1 MVERPAFLDGKNAG
15 LLAALVILSLLTVVV
30 WLGPL
35 RTAVQ
40 RLEVERLQQVD
51 KAEKLE
57 KRAGVLR
64 PLSLEERT
72 RLSNV
77 FEALRTQTI
86 QLGADAK
93 PGVAREMSRLF
104 EMAGINE
111 PQLVVDADRD
121 GEETGDPRAS
131 FELAPL
137 DGGAGFVLVPRGLR
151 AQFRAGFSNLR
162 RALDQL
168 GDPVIPVQVDRVTL
182 LREGLQVRADIE
194 LVYWSREEQL

>member
-1 MVERPAFLDGKNAG
+1 VVERPAFLDGKNAG
-15 LLAALVILSLLTVVV
+15 LLAALVILPLLTAVV

-40 RLEVERLQQVD
+40 RLEAERLQHID
-51 KAEKLE
+51 RAEKLE

-64 PLSLEERT
+64 PLSLEERAQ
-72 RLSNV
+72 LNNA
-77 FEALRTQTI
+77 FKALHTQTI

-93 PGVAREMSRLF
+93 PRVARELSRLF
-104 EMAGINE
+104 EMAGVGE
-111 PQLVVDADRD
+111 AQLIVEAGRD
-121 GEETGDPRAS
+121 GEETGAPRES

-137 DGGAGFVLVPRGLR
+137 DGGAGFVLAPHRLR

-162 RALDQL
+162 RALDRL
-168 GDPVIPVQVDRVTL
+168 GDPMVPVRVDRLTL
-182 LREGLQVRADIE
+182 LREGLQVQADIE

>member
-1 MVERPAFLDGKNAG
+1 VVERPAFLDGKNAG
-15 LLAALVILSLLTVVV
+15 LLAALVILPLLTAVV

-40 RLEVERLQQVD
+40 RLEAERLQHID
-51 KAEKLE
+51 RAEKLE

-64 PLSLEERT
+64 PLSLEERAQ
-72 RLSNV
+72 LNNA
-77 FEALRTQTI
+77 FKALHTQTI

-93 PGVAREMSRLF
+93 PRVARELSRLF
-104 EMAGINE
+104 EMAGVGE
-111 PQLVVDADRD
+111 AQLIVEAGRD
-121 GEETGDPRAS
+121 GEETGAPRES

-137 DGGAGFVLVPRGLR
+137 DGGAGFVLAPHRLR

-162 RALDQL
+162 RALDRL
-168 GDPVIPVQVDRVTL
+168 GDPMVPVRVDRLTL

-194 LVYWSREEQL
+194 LVYWSREGQS

>member
-1 MVERPAFLDGKNAG
+1 VVERPAFLDGKNVG
-15 LLAALVILSLLTVVV
+15 LLAALVILPLLTAVV

-35 RTAVQ
+35 RNAVQ
-40 RLEVERLQQVD
+40 RLEAGRLQHID
-51 KAEKLE
+51 KAERLE

-77 FEALRTQTI
+77 FEALRAHTVE
-86 QLGADAK
+86 LGADAK
-93 PGVAREMSRLF
+93 PGVAREVARLF
-104 EMAGINE
+104 EQAGINE
-111 PQLVVDADRD
+111 PQLMLDADRD

-162 RALDQL
+162 RALGQL
-168 GDPVIPVQVDRVTL
+168 GDPVVPVQVDRVTL
-182 LREGLQVRADIE
+182 LREGLQVQADIE